1 MFSLGSLVCSFRESG
16 MFSLGVSYV
25 LPGILIRS
33 LWESHMFSLGSR
45 VCSFR
50 ESGMFSLGVSYVF
63 PGESR
68 VFF

>member
-1 MFSLGSLVCSFRESG
+1 MCFPWGVSCVLLGSLVCSLWDSHMFSLGSLVR
-16 MFSLGVSYV
+16 
-25 LPGILIRS
+25 
-33 LWESHMFSLGSR
+33 
-45 VCSFR
+45 SFR

>member
-25 LPGILIRS
+25 
-33 LWESHMFSLGSR
+33 
-45 VCSFR
+45 
-50 ESGMFSLGVSYVF
+50 F
-63 PGESR
+63 PGESC